1 MRIKPLYKS
10 DNRLL
15 VGLSKDF
22 SELCVLDG
30 LVVEV
35 DLEKK
40 TIVSGPE
47 GGLNKLRKG
56 SYIPIRQT
64 EKREF
69 IRILEKKLKRKA
81 LKRIEEDLESP
92 SLESIGT
99 LVWIPDRL
107 GGNGTS

>member
-1 MRIKPLYKS
+1 MGIKPLYKS
-10 DNRLL
+10 DNLLL

-35 DLEKK
+35 DLLKK
-40 TIVSGPE
+40 KIISGPE

-56 SYIPIRQT
+56 AYTAIRQA

-69 IRILEKKLKRKA
+69 TKILVKNLKKKA
-81 LKRIEEDLESP
+81 IKKIEQDLESP
-92 SLESIGT
+92 SKASIET

-107 GGNGTS
+107 GGNGS